1 MSSAPPVVTPGPAR
15 PESAISPETVRKIAT
30 LARLRLPDA
39 DLGLWSRQL
48 SRIVEYIDQLK
59 RIPEEAFGARAAGTA
74 TPLRDD
80 ASRPGHGDEAL
91 EPNAPR
97 RLHGY
102 GVVPRVVGPG
112 QGEG

>member
-30 LARLRLPDA
+30 LARLRLPDEE
-39 DLGLWSRQL
+39 LGLWSRQL

-59 RIPEEAFGARAAGTA
+59 RIPEEAFGAPAAGPA

-80 ASRPGHGDEAL
+80 TPRPGHGEEAL
-91 EPNAPR
+91 EANAPR

-102 GVVPRVVGPG
+102 GVVPRVVG
-112 QGEG
+112 QG